1 MTRAERIA
9 RNRARHERR
18 ADNATA
24 KADARFSYVRT
35 MADVMQGEP
44 VKVGHHSE
52 RRHRRDLARVDSA
65 MSQGVK
71 ATRQAE
77 RSQRLADSAEH
88 TGISAADDDARE
100 LLTAKIARLKQ
111 EQERDKAVNRIV
123 RSKPKNQPTEA
134 KRRKLET
141 LLGSCS
147 DETLARLC
155 EVDYG
160 TRAGIPGY
168 VLSNRLANIKR
179 CEKRQAELEQRS
191 QIADAQVIAS
201 GTCEGKAFEFI
212 TDTDDDRLRFES
224 PRLSQDA
231 CKLLKRHGFKWSR
244 TRGAWIRFL
253 NQNAISAAAHYLA
266 PALEKLAA

>member
-24 KADARFSYVRT
+24 TANAKFRYVRR
-35 MADVMQGEP
+35 MGDVMQGEP
-44 VKVGHHSE
+44 VKVGHSSE
-52 RRHRRDLARVDSA
+52 KRHRRDLARVDGA
-65 MSQGVK
+65 MSQGVE

-77 RSQRLADSAEH
+77 RSQRLADSTEH
-88 TGISAADDDARE
+88 TGISAADDDAQE
-100 LLTAKIARLKQ
+100 LLTAKIARLKA
-111 EQERDKAVNRIV
+111 EQTRDKAVNRII
-123 RSKPKNQPTEA
+123 RSKPKNEPTEA

-147 DETLARLC
+147 EKTLTTLC
-155 EVDYG
+155 TVDFG
-160 TRAGIPGY
+160 SRAGIPGY

-179 CEKRQAELEQRS
+179 CEQRQAELEQRA
-191 QIADAQVIAS
+191 QIADGQVIAA
-201 GTCEGKAFEFI
+201 GTCEGKAFEFV

-224 PRLSQDA
+224 PRLSKDA
-231 CKLLKRHGFKWSR
+231 CQLLSRNGFKWSR

-253 NQNAISAAAHYLA
+253 NQNAISAARDYLT